1 MNYFSKA
8 ALAILFWLVVL
19 DANKAAAQS
28 QTINGNLNIGEG
40 FQSNLGYAP
49 GIFMLGNSD
58 DFFIRR
64 YNAAPNQ
71 SEFRFA
77 IGDDFAAE
85 DRFAIGVNYANTT
98 WYDRMVVQGDGKVGI
113 GTSTPTAQLQING
126 GALVLGTNA
135 ITTNTDGHLSI
146 GNINEDSNPLNG
158 SGWENSTTFLLN
170 GKDFTSIG
178 FHDSGNRVDYI
189 RAGQGTIQMGYD
201 AGWGRANI
209 GMPLGIWNSQG
220 NVGIGTLNPKEAL
233 SVNGKVRAHEVKVET
248 SDWPDYVFEEGYKIG
263 KLEEL
268 ESYILINKHL
278 PDIPSAKEVEA
289 NGVALGEMNKLLLQK
304 IEELSLYMIQ
314 QNKRLNEQEI
324 KILEQSKLNEKQ
336 SENISLLLKEL
347 KKMSIQKQN

>member
-1 MNYFSKA
+1 MNHFYKTTIAFSFC
-8 ALAILFWLVVL
+8 LLGWNTFE
-19 DANKAAAQS
+19 ANAQS

-40 FQSNLGYAP
+40 FQSSLGYAP

-64 YNAAPNQ
+64 YNTAPNQ

-113 GTSTPTAQLQING
+113 GTSTPTAQLQVNG

-146 GNINEDSNPLNG
+146 GNINEDSNPVNG
-158 SGWENSTTFLLN
+158 AGWQNSTTFLLN

-178 FHDSGNRVDYI
+178 FHDSGQRVDYI

-209 GMPLGIWNSQG
+209 GMPLGIWNAQG
-220 NVGIGTLNPKEAL
+220 NVGIGTLTPKEAL
-233 SVNGKVRAHEVKVET
+233 SVNGKIRAQEVKVET
-248 SDWPDYVFEEGYKIG
+248 SNWPDFVFAPQYP
-263 KLEEL
+263 LMPLHDL
-268 ESYILINKHL
+268 ESYISKNGHL
-278 PDIPSAKEVEA
+278 PETPAAKEIDA
-289 NGVALGEMNKLLLQK
+289 NGLSLGEMVKLQQQK
-304 IEELSLYMIQ
+304 IEELSLYIIQ
-314 QNKRLNEQEI
+314 QNKRLNEQE
-324 KILEQSKLNEKQ
+324 LRTMQQLKLNEAL
-336 SENISLLLKEL
+336 SENILLLKKEIR
-347 KKMSIQKQN
+347 KIR

>member
-1 MNYFSKA
+1 MNYFSKTA
-8 ALAILFWLVVL
+8 MAVSFCLLIW
-19 DANKAAAQS
+19 DTHQANAQS

-40 FQSNLGYAP
+40 FQSSLGYAP

-146 GNINEDSNPLNG
+146 GNINEDSNPVNG
-158 SGWENSTTFLLN
+158 AEWQNSTTFLLN

-178 FHDSGNRVDYI
+178 FHDSGQRVDYI

-209 GMPLGIWNSQG
+209 GMPLGIWNAQG
-220 NVGIGTLNPKEAL
+220 NVGIGTLTPKEAL
-233 SVNGKVRAHEVKVET
+233 SVNGKIRAHEVKVET
-248 SDWPDYVFEEGYKIG
+248 SDWPDYVFEEGYQVG

-268 ESYILINKHL
+268 ESYIKIHKHL
-278 PDIPSAKEVEA
+278 PDMPSAKEVET
-289 NGVALGEMNKLLLQK
+289 NGIALGEMVKLQQQK
-304 IEELSLYMIQ
+304 IEELSLYIIQ
-314 QNKRLNEQEI
+314 QEKRLNEQEI
-324 KILEQSKLNEKQ
+324 KALQQSKLNDK
-336 SENISLLLKEL
+336 IFDDILLLKKEI
-347 KKMSIQKQN
+347 KKTQ